1 MIDLHLHSTGSDGSD
16 TPSQLID
23 KALDLK
29 LKAIALT
36 DHDTLASLDEFLSY
50 GENKELIVIPG
61 IEISIQHEPK
71 RELIDVH
78 IIGLNIDHRATNVIN
93 TINDQI
99 NGRLE
104 QKRAICKRLR
114 EELGYEITFEEIKAI
129 AGSRIIGRP
138 HIVEIMIK
146 NNPDKVKGKSKNE
159 LFKMI
164 SIGGVAYVHRKV
176 ELNLEESI
184 ELIRSAGGIPIL
196 AHPGI
201 YQVSDRR
208 KLVEL
213 CVNAGVKGIEVE
225 YTYRKNRPFYD
236 TGKANWAQE
245 FLPEFYRG
253 IAEKFNLVKSGGSDY
268 HGGKKGIKMGEVNV
282 PDSYLKNIIS

>member
-16 TPSQLID
+16 TPAQLID

-71 RELIDVH
+71 RKLIDVH

-236 TGKANWAQE
+236 TDKANWAQE